1 MLWRVGM
8 DIGAETL
15 KTVMIR
21 EDGTMEERPI
31 LRVQAQPLQR
41 TREALQE
48 VCEQLHREGDPDPQ
62 VYLGLTGSG
71 GAAAARWIGA
81 DAVEEPVALT
91 AALNRCYPDV
101 RTLIEMGREGQK
113 YLLFA
118 RDERTGRLIMTDCNL
133 GDKCAA
139 GSGAFLDHMAVRLN
153 FDDIAEFA
161 RVALQTERPASLSGR
176 CSVFT
181 ESDIVHLY
189 QKGTSRERIAAGIH
203 QAICRNY
210 RARFARGKPFPARV
224 AFIGGVSENP
234 AAVKYLSQELNLN
247 GSLFVPPYNR
257 TLGAIGAALRAQTP
271 VRLADALAKL
281 EAQLQLPFHYEGTGP
296 LRAAPSESLAP
307 PPQDD
312 LPKRIALA
320 ALGVDIGSV
329 STKAALV
336 TEHAGRLY
344 VLASHY
350 RKTNG
355 DPLAAVRDTLEHIY
369 REIREKGFLLDQV
382 IAATTG
388 SGRYLTADYI
398 GADLIKNEI
407 TAQASG
413 TLAFLPDVE
422 TILEIGGQDSK
433 YIRLDAGVVTDF
445 EMNRACAAGCGAFL
459 EKQAARLGIP
469 VADFGDCALRATNP
483 PPMDWTCTVFTE
495 SAMVFF
501 QQAGVAI
508 EDLCAAVCLASARN
522 YLHKNV
528 GGREIGQ
535 RVVFQG
541 AVAFNRGMVAAFE
554 TLLGRRIVVPPY
566 PHLTGAIGAARLALR
581 NPAERP
587 RFRGFERIAEGG
599 YTVGSFECRG
609 CANACDVNT
618 FQMTDGPKYFYNDR
632 CEKFSALCR
641 DAAKPKTGRDLP
653 DLFEERERMLFA
665 VYEKKAPP
673 GAKRVGVPRGLMFCE
688 YFPLYNAFLTELG
701 FQVVPSDPTNKE
713 IIRQGL
719 TTALGEPCFPY
730 KVAHGHYINLLEK
743 GVDYLFTPGVIST
756 EQPDPGYHKS
766 LTCPYLQA
774 APELLATNTGVFERA
789 VPCITTRIHF
799 NRGRRHLVRVFSQ
812 MAEQLGKTPFEARQA
827 LEVGL
832 QTLERFRAWQQ
843 QRGQEIL
850 DSLGPEEVAF
860 VVVGRPY
867 VLYDPAVNAHISKKI
882 RDLGILPIPQDF
894 LPLTEERVSD
904 SWPNVASRQI
914 QRKLAAARIIR
925 RDRRLRAVVLTYFG
939 CGPDSFA
946 NPFFRDELGEPCYV
960 MQIDEHTADAGVVT
974 RIEAFSDTATAH
986 KTPVQHAPIR
996 TDARL
1001 FTQMEG
1007 RRLWIPYVCDGTHLF
1022 AAVLRAYGVN
1032 ASVLPRST
1040 DPNLSRARAAIAE
1053 DVCLPALMTTEDIL
1067 CRAAAPDFDPASEA
1081 FFMAAS
1087 DGPCR
1092 FGMYSILQRRLLD
1105 RLGLPQTDIASM
1117 GFRSRD
1123 GGLGTLFALTA
1134 WDALVAGDLLHRMLC
1149 RTRPYEIEAGA
1160 ADTVYQRYLQ
1170 ELIALIPALKARM
1183 TDGVHPVLS
1192 YLDTGYLEPVEI
1204 LLHRAQEAFRRVPK
1218 RDERRPMV
1226 GVVGEFYVRL
1236 HEGSNQDVLRKI
1248 ERHGGEAWLAPATEF
1263 FAYAARIGEYNAC
1276 HRWMDT
1282 FRRRHLQ
1289 DYLRCALNY
1298 RLACRDEHVLFHTVE
1313 GMLEEYPDIS
1323 AEEVIAKGAAFLHPD
1338 FGSEAVCSL
1347 GKAADFAERGVAGVI
1362 AVRPFNCM
1370 PGNIVQAFSNEFR
1383 RRYENLPFL
1392 NLDYDGFLDSS
1403 RDMKIANFMW
1413 QVKERWAAASAP
1425 GRRL

>member
-653 DLFEERERMLFA
+653 DLLRSANGCCLRSM
-665 VYEKKAPP
+665 
-673 GAKRVGVPRGLMFCE
+673 R
-688 YFPLYNAFLTELG
+688 
-701 FQVVPSDPTNKE
+701 
-713 IIRQGL
+713 
-719 TTALGEPCFPY
+719 
-730 KVAHGHYINLLEK
+730 
-743 GVDYLFTPGVIST
+743 
-756 EQPDPGYHKS
+756 
-766 LTCPYLQA
+766 
-774 APELLATNTGVFERA
+774 
-789 VPCITTRIHF
+789 
-799 NRGRRHLVRVFSQ
+799 
-812 MAEQLGKTPFEARQA
+812 
-827 LEVGL
+827 
-832 QTLERFRAWQQ
+832 
-843 QRGQEIL
+843 
-850 DSLGPEEVAF
+850 
-860 VVVGRPY
+860 
-867 VLYDPAVNAHISKKI
+867 
-882 RDLGILPIPQDF
+882 
-894 LPLTEERVSD
+894 
-904 SWPNVASRQI
+904 
-914 QRKLAAARIIR
+914 
-925 RDRRLRAVVLTYFG
+925 RRLR
-939 CGPDSFA
+939 
-946 NPFFRDELGEPCYV
+946 
-960 MQIDEHTADAGVVT
+960 
-974 RIEAFSDTATAH
+974 
-986 KTPVQHAPIR
+986 
-996 TDARL
+996 
-1001 FTQMEG
+1001 
-1007 RRLWIPYVCDGTHLF
+1007 
-1022 AAVLRAYGVN
+1022 
-1032 ASVLPRST
+1032 
-1040 DPNLSRARAAIAE
+1040 
-1053 DVCLPALMTTEDIL
+1053 PAQSGSA
-1067 CRAAAPDFDPASEA
+1067 CRAA
-1081 FFMAAS
+1081 
-1087 DGPCR
+1087 
-1092 FGMYSILQRRLLD
+1092 
-1105 RLGLPQTDIASM
+1105 
-1117 GFRSRD
+1117 
-1123 GGLGTLFALTA
+1123 
-1134 WDALVAGDLLHRMLC
+1134 
-1149 RTRPYEIEAGA
+1149 
-1160 ADTVYQRYLQ
+1160 
-1170 ELIALIPALKARM
+1170 
-1183 TDGVHPVLS
+1183 
-1192 YLDTGYLEPVEI
+1192 
-1204 LLHRAQEAFRRVPK
+1204 
-1218 RDERRPMV
+1218 
-1226 GVVGEFYVRL
+1226 
-1236 HEGSNQDVLRKI
+1236 
-1248 ERHGGEAWLAPATEF
+1248 
-1263 FAYAARIGEYNAC
+1263 
-1276 HRWMDT
+1276 
-1282 FRRRHLQ
+1282 
-1289 DYLRCALNY
+1289 
-1298 RLACRDEHVLFHTVE
+1298 
-1313 GMLEEYPDIS
+1313 
-1323 AEEVIAKGAAFLHPD
+1323 
-1338 FGSEAVCSL
+1338 
-1347 GKAADFAERGVAGVI
+1347 
-1362 AVRPFNCM
+1362 
-1370 PGNIVQAFSNEFR
+1370 
-1383 RRYENLPFL
+1383 
-1392 NLDYDGFLDSS
+1392 
-1403 RDMKIANFMW
+1403 
-1413 QVKERWAAASAP
+1413 
-1425 GRRL
+1425 